1 MIQLD
6 NVHVALKGFDLTI
19 DELHIPKGFTVGC
32 IGRNGA
38 GKSTL
43 IRTMMGLTVPAR
55 GDVLW
60 DGAPLDVAMKE
71 RIGFV
76 YDDLY
81 YPKEFKVKALRRLFR
96 SVYPTWNDSLYTE
109 LLESYGVSE
118 KKKIKQLSKGMK
130 MKTQIAL
137 ALAHDPDVLI
147 MDEPTAGLDPVV
159 RRQFVATLRD
169 WMDAREDRTL
179 FFSTHITSDLERF
192 ADYILLVDDGRV
204 KFFLPIDEV
213 EERFVLVR
221 GTTNTLSERDQAM
234 FEGVE
239 WRGSQFTGLIDRS
252 THPIA
257 DDWIVERASLEDI
270 LYFLT
275 EVTHDE
281 ARIID

>member
-221 GTTNTLSERDQAM
+221 GTTNTLS
-234 FEGVE
+234 
-239 WRGSQFTGLIDRS
+239 
-252 THPIA
+252 
-257 DDWIVERASLEDI
+257 
-270 LYFLT
+270 
-275 EVTHDE
+275 
-281 ARIID
+281 